1 VPSRQRNETNEFQE
15 HPWVTKNGTDPLL
28 SEAENT
34 VDLVVPTDA
43 EMNHA
48 ITSTMTNLM
57 TVVCL
62 SETYSS
68 LPTKPPADQS
78 STEIQRASGAP

>member
-1 VPSRQRNETNEFQE
+1 MKTNEFQE

-62 SETYSS
+62 SKMCS
-68 LPTKPPADQS
+68 
-78 STEIQRASGAP
+78 